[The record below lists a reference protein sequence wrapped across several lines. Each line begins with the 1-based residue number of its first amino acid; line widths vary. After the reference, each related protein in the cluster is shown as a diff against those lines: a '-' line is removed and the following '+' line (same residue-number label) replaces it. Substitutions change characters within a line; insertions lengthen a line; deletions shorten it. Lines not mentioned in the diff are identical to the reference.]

1 MLHIARVVML
11 NSNRMRKMNISEAID
26 ELDRAKELLDN
37 STRLVQYDYIYLI
50 LIVGINMKD
59 TMTFRSVVTSITVR
73 HSRYGIFGWS
83 S

>member
-50 LIVGINMKD
+50 
-59 TMTFRSVVTSITVR
+59 F
-73 HSRYGIFGWS
+73 
-83 S
+83 